1 MYEGPSVAHGNCL
14 QLWNQVVRDTY
25 KSYITAQA
33 WSGIKGAGGAAPRT
47 VTLFNVQ
54 LSCRSHTPNKLHLT
68 WEKRGDIW
76 TAPASELFSQDS
88 ALAFTV
94 AAVAFSLLS
103 RRFYGVQPLNPHCRS
118 LFRPIHSAAHPP
130 NRAGIIESV
139 DSLVVFQFVSP
150 DISFLNYLIRLCNF
164 IAICIIIWCH
174 QVEQLPLCLRCAL
187 TSAVEHLQL

>member
-1 MYEGPSVAHGNCL
+1 MSALPYGCTRARVLLMETASSCETKWCGILINPISLLELEAALRAQVEPPLEPWHCL
-14 QLWNQVVRDTY
+14 MWNSAAGVTHPT
-25 KSYITAQA
+25 SYI
-33 WSGIKGAGGAAPRT
+33 WPGKKG
-47 VTLFNVQ
+47 
-54 LSCRSHTPNKLHLT
+54 
-68 WEKRGDIW
+68 GDIW

-118 LFRPIHSAAHPP
+118 LFRPIHSTAHPP

-150 DISFLNYLIRLCNF
+150 WHFFFKLFN
-164 IAICIIIWCH
+164 
-174 QVEQLPLCLRCAL
+174 
-187 TSAVEHLQL
+187 